1 MMRIPITGRRGDLWL
16 RLVSAW
22 LAAVV
27 PLALPEH
34 AGAQAVTEWG
44 IERGDSAA
52 PVWVIEFADFG
63 CPACAGFAT
72 ESFPAVDREFIQ
84 TGKVHWRFV
93 PFVLGP
99 FRHSKW
105 AAAAALCAAE
115 QNAFWKM
122 HDRLFEE
129 QSRWSKARDPKAVL
143 SGIALEL
150 RLDSLRFAGCLD
162 SKAIAGKVS
171 HFNRLARRL
180 LVRATPTFFVNQQR
194 VKGALPLET
203 FRRVLMEA
211 ANP

>member
-1 MMRIPITGRRGDLWL
+1 MTRLRGEL
-16 RLVSAW
+16 RLPLLLGW
-22 LAAVV
+22 LAG
-27 PLALPEH
+27 ALPLSPANE
-34 AGAQAVTEWG
+34 AQAQVVTEWG

-63 CPACAGFAT
+63 CPECASFAR
-72 ESFPAVDREFIQ
+72 ESLGAIDREFVQ

-115 QNAFWKM
+115 HNAFWKM

-129 QSRWSKARDPKAVL
+129 QSRWSKARDAKAVL
-143 SGIALEL
+143 TDIALDL
-150 RLDSLRFAGCLD
+150 GLDSLQFAECLD
-162 SKAIAGKVS
+162 RDAVAERVRN
-171 HFNRLARRL
+171 FNRLARKL

-203 FRRVLMEA
+203 FRRVLIQA
-211 ANP
+211 ASP